1 MAGSH
6 APKAGAPAASTSSR
20 ATAPRLL
27 RRYHDEIKPK
37 LRERLGLG
45 NDYALPKL
53 TKITLSM
60 GLGKAIENKK
70 LLETAATSLSQI
82 AGQKAVVTVAKKS
95 VASWKVREGMTV
107 GAKVTLR
114 GARAYE
120 FLDRLISV
128 VIPRIRDFRGL
139 PSKLDG
145 RGSYNMGLAEQTVF
159 PEIDMEKVDAAQGLN
174 IAISMSG
181 GTDEGGR
188 ALLEEFGFPFVREED
203 SDRG

>member
-1 MAGSH
+1 M
-6 APKAGAPAASTSSR
+6 
-20 ATAPRLL
+20 L
-27 RRYHDEIKPK
+27 RRYHDEIKPR
-37 LRERLGLG
+37 LREKLGID

-70 LLETAATSLSQI
+70 LLETATISLSQI

-188 ALLEEFGFPFVREED
+188 ALLEEFGFPFVREEA
-203 SDRG
+203 SSRG